1 MKWARSTF
9 YSTLQWQPWGTG
21 ERRVSTA
28 ILWIALLGSITLLSW
43 LVVDL
48 AAVQAERERLA
59 ADTSQV
65 DEKIASALGTPKSK
79 ASGAQ
84 PSSIDRETRRGLNRM
99 IGQLNT
105 PWPSILDALERATPP
120 HIALLRIEPEGG
132 STIAIEAEA
141 KEIDL
146 VVAYAGDLAHQGVFG
161 DVRLQR
167 HITND
172 RDPNRPARLTFSIAL
187 RESPWR

>member
-1 MKWARSTF
+1 MKWARSPF
-9 YSTLQWQPWGTG
+9 QSTLQWHPWGAG
-21 ERRVSTA
+21 ERRVPTPL
-28 ILWIALLGSITLLSW
+28 LWIALLASIALLMW
-43 LVVDL
+43 LVADL
-48 AAVQAERERLA
+48 AAVQSDRERLA
-59 ADTSQV
+59 AEAAQV
-65 DEKIASALGTPKSK
+65 DEKIVSTPGTPKIT

-84 PSSIDRETRRGLNRM
+84 PSSVDRETRRGLNQM
-99 IGQLNT
+99 IAHLNT

-120 HIALLRIEPEGG
+120 HIALLRIEPESG

-141 KEIDL
+141 KDIDL
-146 VVAYAGDLAHQGVFG
+146 VVAYAGDLAHRGVFG

-172 RDPNRPARLTFSIAL
+172 QDPNRPARLTFSIAL